1 MNLKSPRFKM
11 WAFLRLYD
19 TSDATTSCEP
29 SATVIFN
36 IALSQLTIMQLLLCN
51 LWFTISPCLSSK
63 KPKTFTQWRDALK
76 DRVAAARITARL
88 DKLHFGHFGDVKPV
102 GEGVWEMKINVGA
115 GYRAYYVLRDGAL
128 ILLLCGGNKR
138 TQSRDIEK
146 AIAIN
151 NAITDE
157 DIGALP

>member
-1 MNLKSPRFKM
+1 
-11 WAFLRLYD
+11 
-19 TSDATTSCEP
+19 
-29 SATVIFN
+29 
-36 IALSQLTIMQLLLCN
+36 
-51 LWFTISPCLSSK
+51 
-63 KPKTFTQWRDALK
+63 
-76 DRVAAARITARL
+76 
-88 DKLHFGHFGDVKPV
+88 
-102 GEGVWEMKINVGA
+102 MKINVGA

>member
-1 MNLKSPRFKM
+1 M
-11 WAFLRLYD
+11 
-19 TSDATTSCEP
+19 
-29 SATVIFN
+29 
-36 IALSQLTIMQLLLCN
+36 ALSQLTIMQLLLCN

>member
-1 MNLKSPRFKM
+1 MVYNKSMLIIKE
-11 WAFLRLYD
+11 
-19 TSDATTSCEP
+19 TE
-29 SATVIFN
+29 
-36 IALSQLTIMQLLLCN
+36 
-51 LWFTISPCLSSK
+51 
-63 KPKTFTQWRDALK
+63 TFTLWRDALK

-128 ILLLCGGNKR
+128 ILLLCGGSKR

-157 DIGALP
+157 DIEALP

>member
-1 MNLKSPRFKM
+1 
-11 WAFLRLYD
+11 
-19 TSDATTSCEP
+19 
-29 SATVIFN
+29 
-36 IALSQLTIMQLLLCN
+36 MQLLLCN

-128 ILLLCGGNKR
+128 ILFCYAAVINAR
-138 TQSRDIEK
+138 K
-146 AIAIN
+146 AAILKKQ
-151 NAITDE
+151 
-157 DIGALP
+157 LPSTMQ

>member
-1 MNLKSPRFKM
+1 
-11 WAFLRLYD
+11 
-19 TSDATTSCEP
+19 
-29 SATVIFN
+29 
-36 IALSQLTIMQLLLCN
+36 
-51 LWFTISPCLSSK
+51 
-63 KPKTFTQWRDALK
+63 
-76 DRVAAARITARL
+76 
-88 DKLHFGHFGDVKPV
+88 
-102 GEGVWEMKINVGA
+102 MKINVGA

-128 ILLLCGGNKR
+128 ILLLCGGSKR